1 MKKDI
6 HIPKVEDVGIAIV
19 PEEDNSWYVY
29 LINLKDTPLDTVLVV
44 SKGYGTVEDR
54 QVKTSI
60 LRHLFETIPSREYVK
75 VELLEKKLHVL
86 SNEFW
91 VSFWHQGT
99 MYDKKYVFV
108 TDSLSEQ
115 HFTKVPLVNKMG
127 VLIK

>member
-19 PEEDNSWYVY
+19 PEEDSWYVY
-29 LINLKDTPLDTVLVV
+29 LINLKDTALDGVLVV

-54 QVKTSI
+54 EVKTSI
-60 LRHLFETIPSREYVK
+60 LRHLFEKVESNTYVK
-75 VELLEKKLHVL
+75 VELLEEKLHAI

-91 VSFWHQGT
+91 VSFWLGGT
-99 MYDKKYVFV
+99 MYDRKYVFV
-108 TDSLSEQ
+108 TDSLSKD
-115 HFTKVPLVNKMG
+115 HFTKIPLVNKMG